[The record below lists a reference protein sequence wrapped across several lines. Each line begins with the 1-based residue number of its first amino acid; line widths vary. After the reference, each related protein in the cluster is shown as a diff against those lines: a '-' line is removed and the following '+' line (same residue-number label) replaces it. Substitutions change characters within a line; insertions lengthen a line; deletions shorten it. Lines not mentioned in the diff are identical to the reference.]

1 MLLHRLTAD
10 PDLGAL
16 PPGDRPV
23 VARALA
29 RDAETRF
36 PSCLDFIQ
44 ALETVRRE
52 AETLLKRKDVSPEVK
67 AGLER
72 ILAQTRGEF
81 DLGGDIE

>member
-1 MLLHRLTAD
+1 M
-10 PDLGAL
+10 PDDSGKLKRGN
-16 PPGDRPV
+16 
-23 VARALA
+23 
-29 RDAETRF
+29 
-36 PSCLDFIQ
+36 FIE

-52 AETLLKRKDVSPEVK
+52 ADALLKRKDLPPEVK